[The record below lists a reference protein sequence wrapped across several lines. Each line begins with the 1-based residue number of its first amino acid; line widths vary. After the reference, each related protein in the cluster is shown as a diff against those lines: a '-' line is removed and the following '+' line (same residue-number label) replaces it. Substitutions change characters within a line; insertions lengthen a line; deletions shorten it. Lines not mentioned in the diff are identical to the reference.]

1 MAEPEKRY
9 RGRPKGSRNKATKDA
24 RAMYDKLCKL
34 HGFEAMDALFHI
46 GKTEMAI
53 YNKAI
58 LDGDLDARQTPG
70 HKVILCAK
78 ELMPYYYKKPNIEVQ
93 EGEQGQLVFTFSP
106 EARQVFEPV
115 TDKKH

>member
-1 MAEPEKRY
+1 
-9 RGRPKGSRNKATKDA
+9 
-24 RAMYDKLCKL
+24 
-34 HGFEAMDALFHI
+34 
-46 GKTEMAI
+46 
-53 YNKAI
+53 
-58 LDGDLDARQTPG
+58 
-70 HKVILCAK
+70 VILCAK